1 MADAR
6 FFHKADRL
14 TLNQIAVIIGCS
26 LPAEADENLYIHD
39 VAPLDTAQKG
49 SITFFDNRKYRAA
62 FLATKATACIV
73 SKDFRGATPD
83 DVILLKSED
92 AYKAYALVAQAFYPE
107 PMANGHIHPKAII
120 HDTAQLG
127 AGCQIDAGAVIGA
140 FATLG
145 EMCHV
150 GANAVIGA
158 HVQLGNHT
166 IVGANAS
173 IECALIGNNVM
184 IYAGARIGQR
194 GFGFAFDPEK
204 PIKVP
209 QLGRVIIGDNVEI
222 GANTCVDRGAG
233 PDTIIESGVMID
245 NLVQIAHNV
254 HIGRGAI
261 IVSQVGISGST
272 HIGAYAQVGGQA
284 GLTGHLKIG
293 KGAKI
298 AANSGVMRDVA
309 DFETVSGS
317 PAVPI
322 KDHFRQITLLQK
334 LSKRDKSKEL

>member
-6 FFHKADRL
+6 FFQKAGTL
-14 TLNQIAVIIGCS
+14 TLGQIAEICACS
-26 LPAEADENLYIHD
+26 LPTDTDENLLIND
-39 VAPLDTAQKG
+39 IAPIDTAQKG
-49 SITFFDNRKYRAA
+49 MLTFFDNRKYREL

-73 SKDFRGATPD
+73 SHDLKDTPPD
-83 DVILLKSED
+83 GLILLKSKD
-92 AYKAYALVAQAFYPE
+92 VYKSYALVAQAFYPE

-173 IECALIGNNVM
+173 IECAIVGNNVM

-209 QLGRVIIGDNVEI
+209 QIGRVIIGDNVEI

-298 AANSGVMRDVA
+298 AASSGVMRDVA
-309 DFETVSGS
+309 DFETVSGC

-334 LSKRDKSKEL
+334 LSKRDKSKAL